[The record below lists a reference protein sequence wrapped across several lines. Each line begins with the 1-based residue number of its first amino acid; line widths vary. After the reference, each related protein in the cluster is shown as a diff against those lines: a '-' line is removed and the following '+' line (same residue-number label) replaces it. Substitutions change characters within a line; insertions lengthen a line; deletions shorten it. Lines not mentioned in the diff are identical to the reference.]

1 MFKIYNFRRIEK
13 KSETRVSVY
22 LSDRGSFGTQW
33 NIAFLEWTYFSQY
46 AGSEIPELTT
56 GSGTATGGQLVHDA
70 QCVNAHWATLCLP
83 NSWNTYYH
91 FLTGHEVSYSIL
103 ILCSY

>member
-1 MFKIYNFRRIEK
+1 MKPGFQCICLTVEALEHSRYC
-13 KSETRVSVY
+13 T
-22 LSDRGSFGTQW
+22 
-33 NIAFLEWTYFSQY
+33 FLEWTYFSHY

-56 GSGTATGGQLVHDA
+56 GSGRATGGQLVHDA
-70 QCVNAHWATLCLP
+70 QCMNTHWATLCLP

-103 ILCSY
+103 VISSY